1 MGSDLRVDIL
11 DFVRRY
17 PGVHPR
23 EVERQMG
30 LPTKLAGYH
39 MDALV
44 DEGLLRRVDESG
56 FARYVPVGSKEQW
69 TQRELAF
76 TFLMRRGPPLRI
88 ALLLL
93 SEGTLTPGAMAD
105 ALGFAKASV
114 SYHLAAMLDAGLVEV
129 ERRGRERCYS
139 LADRAY
145 VQRMLERFHP
155 LPGELDTFTRLWND
169 LVG

>member
-1 MGSDLRVDIL
+1 MATTLREDIL
-11 DFVRRY
+11 GFVRKY

-30 LPTKLAGYH
+30 LPTKLASYH
-39 MDALV
+39 LDALV

-56 FARYVPVGSKEQW
+56 FARYVPVGAHAQF
-69 TQRELAF
+69 TQKELAF

-88 ALLLL
+88 TLLLL

-105 ALGFAKASV
+105 ALGLAKASV
-114 SYHLAAMLDAGLVEV
+114 SYHLAAMLESGFARVEKQ
-129 ERRGRERCYS
+129 GRERHYS
-139 LADRAY
+139 LVDARHA
-145 VQRMLERFHP
+145 QEMLERFRP
-155 LPGELDTFTRLWND
+155 LPGELDSFTRLWND